1 MKREI
6 KLKDL
11 TKEQWDNWVE
21 NNCNLKM
28 DCENCPIY
36 RGNCDSSENE
46 ICWINNKDIYSDK
59 FLDQEVEIEIE
70 NEELLSKEEKEY
82 LSNIIKPFRHRV
94 ISIDKIG
101 YNGLYF
107 ISIKIQSRF
116 TLNKID
122 HIDLPLFNT
131 DMYKGIES
139 NKPYTLKD
147 LGLFQENTKITLTEF
162 WNSKEKLAIH
172 CDTEEKA
179 TLEKYYNMLEV
190 EKQKEN
196 SINELP
202 ELFNDLQKLL
212 IEKWDEFDINYRDR
226 LISEYKTLGHTEFY
240 KNHSYACYD
249 KMYESDEQIH
259 ENNVKASKEVILD
272 LINRVSFITGEI
284 KDYSQLRLNR
294 DNNGWLI
301 LNGNVIGNKGTAKVE
316 SIYAGGYNIQRLHI
330 RVLVNK
336 VNA

>member
-1 MKREI
+1 MEI
-6 KLKDL
+6 KVLQERINKKEAQVQKLENKIAKWEANKTSEKAFLKELGDWL
-11 TKEQWDNWVE
+11 EAYPDREEKWREEWLGK
-21 NNCNLKM
+21 CN
-28 DCENCPIY
+28 
-36 RGNCDSSENE
+36 NE
-46 ICWINNKDIYSDK
+46 IRWASRD
-59 FLDQEVEIEIE
+59 L
-70 NEELLSKEEKEY
+70 EE
-82 LSNIIKPFRHRV
+82 
-94 ISIDKIG
+94 
-101 YNGLYF
+101 
-107 ISIKIQSRF
+107 
-116 TLNKID
+116 
-122 HIDLPLFNT
+122 
-131 DMYKGIES
+131 
-139 NKPYTLKD
+139 
-147 LGLFQENTKITLTEF
+147 
-162 WNSKEKLAIH
+162 A
-172 CDTEEKA
+172 KA

-226 LISEYKTLGHTEFY
+226 LISEYKTLGYKEFY
-240 KNHSYACYD
+240 KKHSYACYD

>member
-1 MKREI
+1 MEI
-6 KLKDL
+6 KVLQERINKKEAQVQKLENKIAKWEANKTSEKAFLKELGDWL
-11 TKEQWDNWVE
+11 ETYPDREEKWREEWLGK
-21 NNCNLKM
+21 CN
-28 DCENCPIY
+28 
-36 RGNCDSSENE
+36 NE
-46 ICWINNKDIYSDK
+46 IRWASRD
-59 FLDQEVEIEIE
+59 L
-70 NEELLSKEEKEY
+70 EE
-82 LSNIIKPFRHRV
+82 
-94 ISIDKIG
+94 
-101 YNGLYF
+101 
-107 ISIKIQSRF
+107 
-116 TLNKID
+116 
-122 HIDLPLFNT
+122 
-131 DMYKGIES
+131 
-139 NKPYTLKD
+139 
-147 LGLFQENTKITLTEF
+147 
-162 WNSKEKLAIH
+162 A
-172 CDTEEKA
+172 KA